1 MVVVI
6 GYWLCL
12 WHKSGSS
19 GGNRFCKGGSCNSL
33 RSAII
38 SVCGGGGDCEGLGPG
53 GGIGSGG
60 GLGQEKNHHN
70 HY

>member
-6 GYWLCL
+6 GYWLWL

-19 GGNRFCKGGSCNSL
+19 GGNRLCKGGGCNSL
-33 RSAII
+33 RSAIV
-38 SVCGGGGDCEGLGPG
+38 SACEGGVDCEGMGYG

-60 GLGQEKNHHN
+60 CLGQ
-70 HY
+70 